1 MGGISVRSLGQMVV
15 STILG
20 MIKRFASGGCARRGN
35 MKSFYAVAL
44 CTAMTLSASLAGAQ
58 VASSSTNAGPIVAV
72 ARDAPVGGDTYL
84 RSNTEVWLSVNQ
96 EVNSKKLKVGQ
107 KFPLSVSRDVM
118 IRDFVVIPRGTPA
131 EGQITYRTGK
141 GAFGKSAKIEFD
153 LVDIDLKGRLIPTS
167 GHYRIEG
174 QGNTGATVGVV
185 VAAGVFGAFVTGH
198 SAVVQQGAEFRAYTK
213 EQMSVIL
220 ASAAAAGSAGVALAK

>member
-1 MGGISVRSLGQMVV
+1 
-15 STILG
+15 
-20 MIKRFASGGCARRGN
+20 
-35 MKSFYAVAL
+35 MKGFHAAAL
-44 CTAMTLSASLAGAQ
+44 CAAISLSASLAGAQ
-58 VASSSTNAGPIVAV
+58 VASSSTDAGPVVAF
-72 ARDAPVGGDTYL
+72 ARDVPVGGDTYL
-84 RSNTEVWLSVNQ
+84 PSNTEVWLTASQ
-96 EVNSKKLKVGQ
+96 EVNSKTLKVGQ

-141 GAFGKSAKIEFD
+141 GAFGKSAKMEFD

-198 SAVVQQGAEFRAYTK
+198 SAVVQQGTEFRAYTK
-213 EQMSVIL
+213 EQMPVTL
-220 ASAAAAGSAGVALAK
+220 ASASGPTGAALAK